1 MPIYHSVT
9 ELIGRTPLLELCNYE
24 RNHDLKAVLLAKLE
38 CMNPAGSA
46 KDRVAANMIA
56 RAETEGR
63 LAPGGTIIEPTS
75 GNTGIGLAAAAAAK
89 GYRVIL
95 TMPDTM
101 SVERRALIAA
111 YGAEIIL
118 TPGAAGMAGAV
129 AKAEEL
135 HQSIPGSIIAGQF
148 ENPANPA
155 AHEKTTGPEIWADTE
170 GKVDIFVAG
179 VGTGGTVSGV
189 GRYLKAQNPAVRV
202 VAFEPAS
209 SPLLTE
215 GHAGPHG
222 LQGIGAN
229 FVPENLDRS
238 VLDEVLTV
246 TDADAYATG
255 RELARTEG
263 ILVGITSGAAVWAAA
278 QLARQPENAGKTI
291 VALLPDSGERY
302 LSTPMV
308 QKGQHVQTARETSVH
323 VSRAFSQIIRP
334 PWRPGA
340 CR

>member
-1 MPIYHSVT
+1 MVRCKPGAAGVSWGYSFRTEGFPIPIYHSVT

-189 GRYLKAQNPAVRV
+189 GRYLKAQDPAVRV

-302 LSTPMV
+302 LSTPMF
-308 QKGQHVQTARETSVH
+308 QK
-323 VSRAFSQIIRP
+323 
-334 PWRPGA
+334 
-340 CR
+340 

>member
-302 LSTPMV
+302 LSTPMF
-308 QKGQHVQTARETSVH
+308 QKGQHVQKARETSVH

>member
-302 LSTPMV
+302 LSTPMF
-308 QKGQHVQTARETSVH
+308 QKRQHVQKARETSVH

>member
-1 MPIYHSVT
+1 MIHLPHRVCNGPFAENPPLIHSVT
-9 ELIGRTPLLELCNYE
+9 ELIGRTPLLELCTYE

-56 RAETEGR
+56 RAEMEGR

-302 LSTPMV
+302 LSTPMF
-308 QKGQHVQTARETSVH
+308 QK
-323 VSRAFSQIIRP
+323 
-334 PWRPGA
+334 
-340 CR
+340 

>member
-189 GRYLKAQNPAVRV
+189 GRYLKAQDPAVRV

-246 TDADAYATG
+246 TDAEAYATG

-302 LSTPMV
+302 LSTPMF
-308 QKGQHVQTARETSVH
+308 QKGQHVQKARETSVH